1 MKKFFEFFDDE
12 DLKSRFEIPYLKG
25 EMDKEISKN
34 FTKIPL
40 SSGDENTDK
49 LVENVLIQY
58 PILTKFQSQLVD
70 HDGDRFVAFYATSYK
85 PVQGMTFYA
94 QAGLAFIEDTYV
106 ITLILKDV
114 EDDDQDNWEIR
125 DYEVTEMEDVYSIMD
140 SFMMACEKLNIVK
153 PEDKFSI
160 MRN

>member
-12 DLKSRFEIPYLKG
+12 DLKSKFEIPYLKG
-25 EMDKEISKN
+25 EIGKEISKN
-34 FTKIPL
+34 FKKFPL
-40 SSGDENTDK
+40 ITSDEDTDK

-58 PILTKFQSQLVD
+58 PILEKFQSRVVENE
-70 HDGDRFVAFYATSYK
+70 DGRFVALYATSYK
-85 PVQGMTFYA
+85 PIQGITFYA
-94 QAGLAFIEDTYV
+94 QLGLSFMEGSYV
-106 ITLILKDV
+106 MVIILKDLE
-114 EDDDQDNWEIR
+114 EDNQDNWEVAEY
-125 DYEVTEMEDVYSIMD
+125 DVDTMKDVYEIID